1 MKEKIEISTYQFWS
15 MYNALRDAE
24 GVLWSCDGST
34 NPEDQELAEEIAETN
49 QMISKVL
56 DSLQP
61 IVKNLK
67 ED

>member
-24 GVLWSCDGST
+24 GTLWSCDGST
-34 NPEDQELAEEIAETN
+34 NPEDQDLSEEIAETN

-56 DSLQP
+56 DSLQS
-61 IVKNLK
+61 IIKNLK